1 MPKYC
6 SEMNPIETEWHQLKR
21 DELVGRMFED
31 ELELA
36 YAVIDGID
44 ARAEANGYIAERFK
58 FPSKLD
64 TS

>member
-1 MPKYC
+1 
-6 SEMNPIETEWHQLKR
+6 MNLIETEWHQLKR
-21 DELVGRMFED
+21 DELVGRMFDD

-44 ARAEANGYIAERFK
+44 ARAQAHGYIAERFR

>member
-1 MPKYC
+1 
-6 SEMNPIETEWHQLKR
+6 MNPIETEWHQLKR

-44 ARAEANGYIAERFK
+44 ARAKKKWIHSRAI
-58 FPSKLD
+58 
-64 TS
+64 

>member
-1 MPKYC
+1 V
-6 SEMNPIETEWHQLKR
+6 WHQLKR

-44 ARAEANGYIAERFK
+44 ARAEAGKYVAERFR
-58 FPSKLD
+58 FPSRLNLHKALH
-64 TS
+64 T

>member
-1 MPKYC
+1 
-6 SEMNPIETEWHQLKR
+6 
-21 DELVGRMFED
+21 MFED

-36 YAVIDGID
+36 YAVIDGIG
-44 ARAEANGYIAERFK
+44 ARAEAGKYVSERFR